1 MTCLPAPMAKRSSVR
16 VGDSEMMRCG
26 CVARVCWWAA
36 AERETTASAAARAAT
51 IAMARR
57 CTNPPSHEG
66 FGVAAGDRSSD
77 SGLPPPPPSRVS
89 RPRGVVGGE
98 RLPLQRRDRPGLAPE
113 FPHRSPVCEGN
124 LASRSMAGLLLALDL
139 DGVLADTRP
148 LWDAWLED
156 AARRARVELLVP
168 KDREAAAGVLDD
180 ALGDWRPLLVRF
192 ASDRAPLWIRPRADT
207 NAVLRRLAA
216 SGARIGVFSDAPREL

>member
-1 MTCLPAPMAKRSSVR
+1 
-16 VGDSEMMRCG
+16 
-26 CVARVCWWAA
+26 
-36 AERETTASAAARAAT
+36 
-51 IAMARR
+51 
-57 CTNPPSHEG
+57 
-66 FGVAAGDRSSD
+66 
-77 SGLPPPPPSRVS
+77 
-89 RPRGVVGGE
+89 
-98 RLPLQRRDRPGLAPE
+98 
-113 FPHRSPVCEGN
+113 
-124 LASRSMAGLLLALDL
+124 MAGLLLALDL

-216 SGARIGVFSDAPREL
+216 SGARIGVFSDAPRELAEIALAHAGASRQVEVVGTLAEVRAALGEQLAVVGSRKQLAALR